1 VIEAAMYG
9 LLGFL
14 AASLLGLAV
23 LSAVWKRAVRLTREA
38 VLATTPTSYRET
50 MAARDSLRAE
60 HAVELRRLERELAR
74 LKDETTRLR
83 AEAGRML
90 PAQLAM
96 ERAHQARLRE
106 DKALEA
112 QLEAERRDAARLK
125 DALSELGARY
135 SALLEKTFETEA
147 PELTG
152 TAGAAALATITS
164 LEAQIATMKRQ
175 LDALRGGA
183 AASRMEPEADGS
195 ALRRTIAQLEARL
208 LDKEADLISA
218 QADITRLSLHL
229 DMAGEKPEALMSR
242 LDTELQA
249 AEAEKAKLAA
259 RAAAQERALS
269 RVRGENLRLRRE
281 LASGATLQDLRSE
294 LKSVAAAMTGMP
306 PAPRPSAVQAPA
318 NAAASQPAQ
327 PRKKAAAKPA
337 QPGQLSPAQLA
348 GKIVRAS
355 AAAASQQQAA
365 QAAAAQAPA
374 TLTSAA
380 QAAPGATAPSA
391 PAPSASGT
399 AAPQNKVVA

>member
-1 VIEAAMYG
+1 MIEAAMYG

-50 MAARDSLRAE
+50 MAARDCLRAE
-60 HAVELRRLERELAR
+60 HAVEMRRLEREIAR
-74 LKDETTRLR
+74 LKEEATRLR
-83 AEAGRML
+83 ANAGRIL
-90 PAQLAM
+90 PAQLAL
-96 ERAHQARLRE
+96 EREHHAQIRE

-135 SALLEKTFETEA
+135 SALLEKTFEAEA
-147 PELTG
+147 PELSG
-152 TAGAAALATITS
+152 TADAAALATISS
-164 LEAQIATMKRQ
+164 LEAQIASLKRQ

-183 AASRMEPEADGS
+183 AASQVEPDADGS
-195 ALRRTIAQLEARL
+195 TLRRTIAQLEARL

-269 RVRGENLRLRRE
+269 RVRSENLRLRRE
-281 LASGATLQDLRSE
+281 LTSGATLQDLRSE
-294 LKSVAAAMTGMP
+294 LKSVAAAMTGGASAP
-306 PAPRPSAVQAPA
+306 QSGKPAATPQPS
-318 NAAASQPAQ
+318 Q

-337 QPGQLSPAQLA
+337 QPGQLSPTQLA

-355 AAAASQQQAA
+355 AAAAASQQAA

-374 TLTSAA
+374 A
-380 QAAPGATAPSA
+380 QAAPAQAAPSAPGATAQ
-391 PAPSASGT
+391 
-399 AAPQNKVVA
+399 QNKVVA